1 MACSPELVTAP
12 LELYWAPTGTAFP
25 AVDADPIAASFV
37 LIGTGGSLNYS
48 EDGIG
53 ITAEVT
59 TEDINVLGDID
70 PTCLIVTNR
79 DMRVSVTMLD
89 HSLDQVRLAF
99 NNNATSQDPGPP
111 SITILDLDTG
121 TELTEIALLARGV
134 GKSPEFEG
142 GNFQW
147 EFDPVVE
154 VASKDLSYVKGA
166 PVGVNLEF
174 RVLAGTGS
182 VRRLVAQDA

>member
-1 MACSPELVTAP
+1 MACSRELVTAP
-12 LELYWAPTGTAFP
+12 LELYWAPEGTPFP
-25 AVDADPIAASFV
+25 TVDADPTPAFT

-53 ITAEVT
+53 ITADVT
-59 TEDINVLGDID
+59 TEDIMVLGDID
-70 PTCLIVTNR
+70 PRCLVVTGR
-79 DMRVSVTMLD
+79 DMRVSVTLLD
-89 HSLDQVRLAF
+89 HTLEQIRLAF
-99 NNNATSQDPGPP
+99 NNNPVTQDPGPP
-111 SITILDLDTG
+111 SVSILDLDTG
-121 TELTEIALLARGV
+121 SDLTQLAILARGV

-154 VASKDLSYVKGA
+154 VASKEITYVKGQPA
-166 PVGVNLEF
+166 GVNLEF
-174 RVLAGTGS
+174 RVLAGIDS

>member
-1 MACSPELVTAP
+1 MACSKEFVTAP
-12 LELYWAPTGTAFP
+12 LELYWAPSGTAFP

-53 ITAEVT
+53 ITSDVT
-59 TEDINVLGDID
+59 TEDFNVLGDID
-70 PTCLIVTNR
+70 PACVAVTAR
-79 DMRVSVTMLD
+79 DMRISVTMLD
-89 HSLDQVRLAF
+89 HSLDQIRLAF

-111 SITILDLDTG
+111 SVTILDLDTG
-121 TELTEIALLARGV
+121 SDLTQLALLARGV

-154 VASKDLSYVKGA
+154 VAAKDLSYVKNA
-166 PVGVNLEF
+166 PTGVNLEF
-174 RVLAGTGS
+174 RVLAGVGS